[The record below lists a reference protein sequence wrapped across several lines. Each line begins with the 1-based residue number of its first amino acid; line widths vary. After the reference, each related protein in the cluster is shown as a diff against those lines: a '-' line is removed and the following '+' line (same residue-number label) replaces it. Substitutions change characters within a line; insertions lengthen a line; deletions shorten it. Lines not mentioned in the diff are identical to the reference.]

1 MSWEGIAQMVSVK
14 RKTHVKEYG
23 VSVQKVGYLLMDSRN
38 VRHWHV
44 TKVKP
49 NGGLYYMFAALDAL
63 YGGTCIAPSSGLSGL
78 LQMVVRRA
86 RLTVCVV
93 LTTDHAFL

>member
-1 MSWEGIAQMVSVK
+1 MVSVK

-23 VSVQKVGYLLMDSRN
+23 ISVRKVGYLSMDSRN

-49 NGGLYYMFAALDAL
+49 NGGLYYMFAAPDVL
-63 YGGTCIAPSSGLSGL
+63 YGITCVAPSSGLSGL
-78 LQMVVRRA
+78 LPTVVQRT
-86 RLTVCVV
+86 RLTVSVV
-93 LTTDHAFL
+93 LTTDHAF